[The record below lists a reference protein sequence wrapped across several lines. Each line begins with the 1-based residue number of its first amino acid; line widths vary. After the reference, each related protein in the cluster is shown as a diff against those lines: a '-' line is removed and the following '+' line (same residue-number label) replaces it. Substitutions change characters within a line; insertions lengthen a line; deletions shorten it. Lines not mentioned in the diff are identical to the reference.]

1 MFRLFRILENTQVM
15 PVLVVPGTTEG
26 VPLEHYR
33 VFSNS
38 TGISTGLH
46 NSQANPRLHTD
57 KLVNPGYRIS
67 KQIRTNFPCDIL
79 LSPAKRRTLGGKKS
93 LPWMESVKLLLSQPH
108 AASINK
114 MMNIYQQEQSHLD
127 TMATK
132 KSSFSKF
139 FPGRLRTMLDA
150 VQGTVL
156 ATGISW

>member
-1 MFRLFRILENTQVM
+1 
-15 PVLVVPGTTEG
+15 
-26 VPLEHYR
+26 
-33 VFSNS
+33 
-38 TGISTGLH
+38 
-46 NSQANPRLHTD
+46 
-57 KLVNPGYRIS
+57 
-67 KQIRTNFPCDIL
+67 
-79 LSPAKRRTLGGKKS
+79 
-93 LPWMESVKLLLSQPH
+93 MESVKLLLSQPH

-139 FPGRLRTMLDA
+139 FPGKLRTMLDA